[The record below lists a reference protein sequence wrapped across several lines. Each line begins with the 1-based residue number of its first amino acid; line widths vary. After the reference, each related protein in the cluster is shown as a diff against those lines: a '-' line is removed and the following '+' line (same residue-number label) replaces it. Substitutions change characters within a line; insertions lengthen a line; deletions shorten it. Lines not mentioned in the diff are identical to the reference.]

1 MLKKSSDDNDFIRN
15 EMQSKA
21 QSARFGINKLYST
34 RSFFTGLAGEIDSE
48 LTK

>member
-1 MLKKSSDDNDFIRN
+1 
-15 EMQSKA
+15 MQSKA